1 MEMRDY
7 SLLIGNGI
15 NNITNGNSWLD
26 VLNNLGET
34 YEITIDTHEKPFPLA
49 YEEIYFNISNKNMNG
64 FSENK
69 IKDSIASKI
78 NTIQP
83 NEIHQKI
90 IELECNNILTTN
102 YDLAFEYCLDD
113 NIRPEDL
120 KNEGVIKES
129 KYNIFRHHKVESKKI
144 WHIHGA
150 VNNPS
155 SIILGYEHYSGYLQS
170 MRGYTTTG
178 SQYSNKSFNEPLTKR
193 LQANDI
199 GNSWIDEFFTNDV
212 YILGLSLDF
221 VEIDLWWLLTFRERY
236 KIEKKISLQN
246 EIIYY
251 IPSYYYNDVASK
263 PKIDLLESVGVII
276 NHEFGLVFKGKE
288 KEYYLDVIKDI
299 QSKTNR

>member
-1 MEMRDY
+1 MRDY

-15 NNITNGNSWLD
+15 NNITNGNSWFD
-26 VLNNLGET
+26 VLNNLAVT
-34 YEITIDTHEKPFPLA
+34 YGINIDTHEKPFPLA
-49 YEEIYFNISNKNMNG
+49 YEEIYFNISNKQMNG

-78 NTIQP
+78 NTIKP
-83 NEIHQKI
+83 NEIHQRI

-113 NIRPEDL
+113 SIKPDHL

-129 KYNIFRHHKVESKKI
+129 KYNIFRHHQVKNKNI

-178 SQYSNKSFNEPLTKR
+178 SQYSNRSFNEPLTKR

-199 GNSWIDEFFTNDV
+199 GNSWIDDFFTKDV
-212 YILGLSLDF
+212 YILGLNLDF
-221 VEIDLWWLLTFRERY
+221 VEIDLWWLLTFRERTR
-236 KIEKKISLQN
+236 IAKKISLQY
-246 EIIYY
+246 EVTYY
-251 IPSYYYNDVASK
+251 IPGYYYNDAASK
-263 PKIDLLESVGVII
+263 PKIDLLKSVGVII
-276 NHEFGLVFKGKE
+276 NHDFGLVFKGKE

-299 QSKTNR
+299 QNKTNR

>member
-1 MEMRDY
+1 MRDY

-34 YEITIDTHEKPFPLA
+34 YGITIDTHEKPFPLA
-49 YEEIYFNISNKNMNG
+49 YEEIYFNISNKKMNG

-90 IELECNNILTTN
+90 IKLECNNILTTN

-129 KYNIFRHHKVESKKI
+129 KYNIFRHHKVKSKKI

-212 YILGLSLDF
+212 YILGLNLDF

-236 KIEKKISLQN
+236 KVEKKISLQN

-251 IPSYYYNDVASK
+251 IPSYYYNSSASK

>member
-1 MEMRDY
+1 
-7 SLLIGNGI
+7 
-15 NNITNGNSWLD
+15 
-26 VLNNLGET
+26 
-34 YEITIDTHEKPFPLA
+34 
-49 YEEIYFNISNKNMNG
+49 

-78 NTIQP
+78 NTIKP
-83 NEIHQKI
+83 NEIHQRI
-90 IELECNNILTTN
+90 IGLECNNILTTN

-113 NIRPEDL
+113 SIKPDDL

-129 KYNIFRHHKVESKKI
+129 KYNIFRHYQVKNKNI

-199 GNSWIDEFFTNDV
+199 GNSWIDDFFTKDV
-212 YILGLSLDF
+212 YILGLNLDF
-221 VEIDLWWLLTFRERY
+221 VEIDLWWLLTFRERTR
-236 KIEKKISLQN
+236 IAKKISLQY
-246 EIIYY
+246 EVTYY
-251 IPSYYYNDVASK
+251 IPGYYYNDAASK
-263 PKIDLLESVGVII
+263 PKIDLLKSVGVII
-276 NHEFGLVFKGKE
+276 NHDFGLVFKGKE

-299 QSKTNR
+299 QNKTNR

>member
-1 MEMRDY
+1 M
-7 SLLIGNGI
+7 
-15 NNITNGNSWLD
+15 
-26 VLNNLGET
+26 
-34 YEITIDTHEKPFPLA
+34 K
-49 YEEIYFNISNKNMNG
+49 
-64 FSENK
+64 
-69 IKDSIASKI
+69 
-78 NTIQP
+78 
-83 NEIHQKI
+83 
-90 IELECNNILTTN
+90 
-102 YDLAFEYCLDD
+102 
-113 NIRPEDL
+113 
-120 KNEGVIKES
+120 
-129 KYNIFRHHKVESKKI
+129 SKKI

-178 SQYSNKSFNEPLTKR
+178 SQYSNKSFKEPLTKR

-199 GNSWIDEFFTNDV
+199 GNSWIDAFFTNDV
-212 YILGLSLDF
+212 YILGLNLDF

-251 IPSYYYNDVASK
+251 IPSYYYNDAASK

>member
-1 MEMRDY
+1 MREY

-26 VLNNLGET
+26 VLNSLGEI
-34 YEITIDTHEKPFPLA
+34 YGIKIDTHGKPFPLA
-49 YEEIYFNISNKNMNG
+49 YEEIYFNVSSNQMNG

-69 IKDSIASKI
+69 IKDSIASKMNAI
-78 NTIQP
+78 KP

-129 KYNIFRHHKVESKKI
+129 KYNVFRHHKVKNKNI

-150 VNNPS
+150 LNNPG

-178 SQYSNKSFNEPLTKR
+178 SQYSNNLFNEPLTKR
-193 LQANDI
+193 LQRNDV
-199 GNSWIDEFFTNDV
+199 GNSWIDDFFTKDI
-212 YILGLSLDF
+212 YILGLNLDF
-221 VEIDLWWLLTFRERY
+221 VEIDLWWLLTFRERNRITNKITLQY
-236 KIEKKISLQN
+236 KVT
-246 EIIYY
+246 YY
-251 IPSYYYNDVASK
+251 IPNHYYNDSASK
-263 PKIDLLESVGVII
+263 PKIDLLKSVGVII
-276 NHEFGLVFKGKE
+276 NHGFGLVFKGKE
-288 KEYYLDVIKDI
+288 KEYYLNVINDI
-299 QSKTNR
+299 NNRTNR